1 MKLQFCARPNEV
13 AQPGLMYNYFGF
25 VVSMYVT
32 NYENWNASC
41 FLEVYYINW
50 IVDGIKK
57 IKLLGKVSRMNDNCS
72 ALDKSL
78 FHSGFKRLLKSV
90 ERIVG

>member
-1 MKLQFCARPNEV
+1 
-13 AQPGLMYNYFGF
+13 MYNYIGL

-32 NYENWNASC
+32 NYENWNQLHA
-41 FLEVYYINW
+41 FLKYYIYW

-78 FHSGFKRLLKSV
+78 FHSGFKSLLNSWTVIDFEIKV
-90 ERIVG
+90 L